1 MRNAMFV
8 RPTNPVSHRL
18 ARMAFIMACV
28 AALIVASA
36 GPLHRYLG
44 LEIEPAFAIFRYG
57 FYVAV
62 AGAAPR
68 AQIVAQPRDAVRWT
82 LYYQPVLDTRTEQLG
97 AGEPWQPAATRS
109 IDAFFPQSI
118 TKSPPRRLNT
128 TAPSTPGAHTT
139 GPSKIWRR

>member
-1 MRNAMFV
+1 MFV

-18 ARMAFIMACV
+18 ARMAFIMSCV

-62 AGAAPR
+62 AGAALGL
-68 AQIVAQPRDAVRWT
+68 ATIVPTRPSGRHGQRRDARHDESHACQTMTDRVGRT
-82 LYYQPVLDTRTEQLG
+82 NEHGVAHRSRETADTHPT
-97 AGEPWQPAATRS
+97 
-109 IDAFFPQSI
+109 
-118 TKSPPRRLNT
+118 
-128 TAPSTPGAHTT
+128 
-139 GPSKIWRR
+139 